1 MNTNDILKVLIR
13 HKSISSNLKSCTLVL
28 AKAQKI
34 LSASGVDSKVIK
46 SCDKPVLIWGQT
58 DLENTHWLINSHLD
72 VVSGEIDQFKPVI
85 VKDKLFGRG
94 SADTKSSCAIL
105 LSNAAN
111 WINIATHKDITFM
124 LCVDEEIGGASTKEL
139 LKDFKNIQGS
149 IFLEPTGEQMII
161 KAKGIMQIQI
171 IAKGI
176 AAHGSKPWLGQSA
189 LEKIISGLSSFKE
202 AFPTPQK
209 ETRDT
214 TFNFSILRSGDTINQ
229 IPNTAE
235 LWCDVRWNPQD
246 DPNTIVHTIR
256 DTFHDCE
263 VNIIKQESAIKSDL
277 GSLLTK
283 SFVSALKH
291 NSLNPISGF
300 EHGSSDARHVS
311 ALNIPAIVFG
321 PRGGNL
327 HTRGEW
333 VSQRSLARV
342 TRVLDHWLKNI

>member
-1 MNTNDILKVLIR
+1 MNTKDILKILIR
-13 HKSISSNLKSCTLVL
+13 HKSISSNLKSCALVL

-34 LSASGVDSKVIK
+34 LSVSDIGSKIIE
-46 SCDKPVLIWGQT
+46 SCDKPVLIWGQI
-58 DLENTHWLINSHLD
+58 DLSKTKWLINSHLD
-72 VVSGEIDQFKPVI
+72 VVPGEVDQFKPVI

-94 SADTKSSCAIL
+94 SADTKSSGTIL
-105 LSNAAN
+105 LSNAAH
-111 WINIATHKDITFM
+111 WLNIATQKDITFM
-124 LCVDEEIGGASTKEL
+124 LCIDEEIGGASTREL
-139 LKDFKNIQGS
+139 LKNLKQLQGA
-149 IFLEPTGEQMII
+149 IFLEPTNEHMIVE
-161 KAKGIMQIQI
+161 AKGIMQIQI

-189 LEKIISGLSSFKE
+189 LEKIMSGLSSFR
-202 AFPTPQK
+202 AAIPTPQK

-246 DPNTIVHTIR
+246 DPNAIAQTIR
-256 DTFHDCE
+256 DTFIDSE

-277 GSLLTK
+277 DSILTK
-283 SFVSALKH
+283 SFISSLKQ

-300 EHGSSDARHVS
+300 EHGSSDARHAT
-311 ALNIPAIVFG
+311 ALGIPTIVFG
-321 PRGGNL
+321 PKGGNL

-333 VSQRSLARV
+333 VSLRSIEKV
-342 TRVLDHWLKNI
+342 TNILDHWIKNI